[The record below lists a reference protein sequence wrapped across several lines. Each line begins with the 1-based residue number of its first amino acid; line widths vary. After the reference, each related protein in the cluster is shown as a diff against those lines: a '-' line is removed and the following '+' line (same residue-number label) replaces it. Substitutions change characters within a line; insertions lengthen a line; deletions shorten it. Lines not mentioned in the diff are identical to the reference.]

1 MEDGTN
7 KHRKRLFVIIY
18 SVTILVFVIYFFF
31 ISDHTIKTHHELN
44 RKIDNL
50 ENKITYTKNQIG
62 NVYTFE
68 QLHADSNLLEKYARE
83 QLNMH
88 REKEDVFI
96 IVHE

>member
-1 MEDGTN
+1 MEDGSN
-7 KHRKRLFVIIY
+7 KYRKRLFVIIY

-31 ISDHTIKTHHELN
+31 ISDHSYKTHHELN

-50 ENKITYTKNQIG
+50 ENKITSTKNQIG

-68 QLHADSNLLEKYARE
+68 QLHADSSLLEKYARE

-88 REKEDVFI
+88 REEEDVFI

>member
-18 SVTILVFVIYFFF
+18 SVTIIVFVIYFFF

>member
-18 SVTILVFVIYFFF
+18 SVTIIVFVIYFFF

-68 QLHADSNLLEKYARE
+68 QLYADSNLLEKYARE

>member
-1 MEDGTN
+1 MEEGSN
-7 KHRKRLFVIIY
+7 KHRKHLFLILYSATII
-18 SVTILVFVIYFFF
+18 VFAIYFFF

-50 ENKITYTKNQIG
+50 ESKITYTKNQVG
-62 NVYTFE
+62 NVYTFD

-83 QLNMH
+83 HLNMH
-88 REKEDVFI
+88 RESEDVFI

>member
-68 QLHADSNLLEKYARE
+68 QLHADSILLEKYARE

>member
-1 MEDGTN
+1 MEDGSN
-7 KHRKRLFVIIY
+7 KYRKRLFVIIY

-31 ISDHTIKTHHELN
+31 ISDHSYKTHHELN

-50 ENKITYTKNQIG
+50 ENKITSTKNQIG

-88 REKEDVFI
+88 REEEDVFI